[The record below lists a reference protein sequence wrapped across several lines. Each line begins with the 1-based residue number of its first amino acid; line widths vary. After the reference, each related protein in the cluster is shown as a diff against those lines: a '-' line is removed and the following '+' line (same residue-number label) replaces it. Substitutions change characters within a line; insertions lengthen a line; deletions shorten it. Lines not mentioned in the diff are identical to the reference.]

1 MAYTG
6 QPVPSTTYQ
15 QAYFKVGDGQSVRVL
30 VPESSDLKAGQV
42 AYLDGFLGFVVKD
55 VKTAAGETAYG
66 ILNIENA
73 EFETD
78 QIDATKTFAK
88 GDRVYWNAA
97 TSKLTTDATTVFAG
111 VVTAAKDDN
120 DVIWFKLWS
129 GFVAD
134 TSLEVIGDLTD
145 LDTTDKTSLVDAV
158 NEVNTAVGT
167 ADTEIGTLTSLTTTA
182 KNNLVAAV
190 NEVDASAAEALA
202 RVAANVACAADAD
215 AEAVRT
221 ALIALLTALETAGLM
236 AEAVEG

>member
-1 MAYTG
+1 MAIKG
-6 QPVPSTTYQ
+6 NPVPTTVYQ
-15 QAYFKVGDGQSVRVL
+15 QGYFKVSDGKSVRVT
-30 VPESSDLKAGQV
+30 VPASSEYKAGQLV
-42 AYLDGFLGFVVKD
+42 LIDGFLGFITRD
-55 VKTAAGETAYG
+55 VKTAAGETVEA
-66 ILNIENA
+66 ILAIEVA
-73 EFETD
+73 EYETD
-78 QIDATKTFAK
+78 QIDATKDFDK
-88 GDRVYWNAA
+88 GDKIYWDAS
-97 TSKLTTDATTVFAG
+97 TSKLTTDAKAVFAG
-111 VVTAAKDDN
+111 VVTAAKDTN
-120 DVIWFKLWS
+120 NVIWFVLWP

-221 ALIALLTALETAGLM
+221 ALIALLGALETAGLM
-236 AEAVEG
+236 APVE